1 MTSLRKVEFVFAFIF
16 RFACVCLRLW
26 KELARQITLVD
37 FQIYSKIQTKEL
49 LKCAFT
55 KNHSPNIRLFSDRFN
70 KISSVVVSH
79 VLASPS
85 SVEVRNVALNM
96 WIRTLSH
103 LRLLHNYQSL
113 LAIVLALSRFKVCT
127 VCLFWQDEKKSSPVS
142 RLKANWASVDSDLI
156 AFFDDCRSL
165 MDKNFSKLRQEMTAA
180 PLPGVPY
187 IGGWNKK
194 PRKEK
199 QFLKQQ
205 QGYQRDLVY
214 LDENATFRG

>member
-1 MTSLRKVEFVFAFIF
+1 
-16 RFACVCLRLW
+16 
-26 KELARQITLVD
+26 
-37 FQIYSKIQTKEL
+37 
-49 LKCAFT
+49 
-55 KNHSPNIRLFSDRFN
+55 
-70 KISSVVVSH
+70 
-79 VLASPS
+79 
-85 SVEVRNVALNM
+85 
-96 WIRTLSH
+96 
-103 LRLLHNYQSL
+103 
-113 LAIVLALSRFKVCT
+113 
-127 VCLFWQDEKKSSPVS
+127 
-142 RLKANWASVDSDLI
+142 LKANWASVDSDLI